1 MGVRE
6 DFFRLKNACM
16 HSTGAAKEKAEREMD
31 AFFASL
37 KPEDQEE
44 LQAAVSEDFARIHK
58 SIDELKE
65 LKKRIEVRKV
75 LSETLPFISVS
86 EFAKRYFGKS
96 ASWLHQRIN
105 GNEVHGKAATFTD
118 AELNTLADALKDVA
132 GKLNKAA
139 SSFLL

>member
-6 DFFRLKNACM
+6 DFFRLKDACIR
-16 HSTGAAKEKAEREMD
+16 STGEAKEEAEREMA

-37 KPEDQEE
+37 KPEDGEE
-44 LQAAVSEDFARIHK
+44 LQAAVTEDFARIRK
-58 SIDELKE
+58 NIDEIKVI
-65 LKKRIEVRKV
+65 KKRIEIRKV

-86 EFAKRYFGKS
+86 EFAKQYFGKS

-118 AELNTLADALKDVA
+118 SELNILADALKDVA
-132 GKLNKAA
+132 TKLTKAA
-139 SSFLL
+139 SVFSV

>member
-6 DFFRLKNACM
+6 DFFRLKYACT
-16 HSTGAAKEKAEREMD
+16 HSTGKSKEKAEREMA

-37 KPEDQEE
+37 KPEDGEE
-44 LQAAVSEDFARIHK
+44 LRAAVIEDFARIHK
-58 SIDELKE
+58 NIDEIKKI
-65 LKKRIEVRKV
+65 KKRIEIRKV

-86 EFAKRYFGKS
+86 EFAKQYFGKS

-118 AELNTLADALKDVA
+118 SELNILADALKDVA
-132 GKLNKAA
+132 SKLTKAA
-139 SSFLL
+139 SVFSV

>member
-6 DFFRLKNACM
+6 DFFRLKDACI
-16 HSTGAAKEKAEREMD
+16 HSTGEAKEQAEREMD

-37 KPEDQEE
+37 KPEDGEE
-44 LQAAVSEDFARIHK
+44 LEAAVTEDFARIHK
-58 SIDELKE
+58 ASHEATE
-65 LKKRIEVRKV
+65 LKKRIEIRKV

-86 EFAKRYFGKS
+86 EFAKQYFGKS

-118 AELNTLADALKDVA
+118 SELNTLADALKDVA
-132 GKLNKAA
+132 GKLTKAA
-139 SSFLL
+139 SIFAI